1 MAQQQSTQPK
11 PKVQPQPKRHQRVDE
26 QDQSRALLEN
36 GQHMGASGDA
46 DVAVRALNGRFA
58 GVIFSSL
65 GETDVVLRPR
75 PRQHKLT
82 AAVVEKRTRYLLYGA
97 LIDRHV
103 TTQTLAL
110 AFCRHIGGQ
119 RLAVPAMTIDRLPW
133 LELHVRTYTTD
144 ELGDLVAQLPLQ
156 WDNLGQAQEL
166 AVDPY
171 EQLPDVKLFQDSEE
185 AKTQRSNAKPTRTY
199 HTRDGTVT
207 LAFRAQ
213 RPDGRDDGNDL
224 PRETTFVP
232 ALELF
237 DWVLSLSA

>member
-1 MAQQQSTQPK
+1 MAQRQPSAK
-11 PKVQPQPKRHQRVDE
+11 PQPQPKRQQRVDE

-46 DVAVRALNGRFA
+46 DVAVLALNGRFA

-65 GETDVVLRPR
+65 GETDVVLRPK
-75 PRQHKLT
+75 PKQNKLT
-82 AAVVEKRTRYLLYGA
+82 ASEVNEKRTRYLLYGA

-119 RLAVPAMTIDRLPW
+119 RLAVPATTIDRLPW

-166 AVDPY
+166 ALDPY
-171 EQLPDVKLFQDSEE
+171 DDLPDVKLFQDAEE
-185 AKTQRSNAKPTRTY
+185 ARTQRSNAKPTRTY

-237 DWVLSLSA
+237 DWVLSLSG